1 MINRYADFARNNKAD
16 ALSIGVEFRSLPVP
30 AHDVRWRTIIKGV
43 RARPGIR
50 PGARCA
56 SPPVTPPTYRERL
69 RTEGAVLA
77 VVGAIAS
84 ALLLAL
90 VARASERSAS
100 TIGQLIF
107 VTILLLVLAP
117 FAARRSIASAEPVA
131 LSASL
136 TGEPTP
142 LWKPP
147 LVLLVLAAAFVVPGE
162 LGVGAAGWDAGL
174 RITGGCLLVGLAQA
188 LLIERVVAADE
199 SRTGR
204 RYVRLPGS
212 RPLGGTKLG
221 FIGGKQV

>member
-1 MINRYADFARNNKAD
+1 M
-16 ALSIGVEFRSLPVP
+16 S
-30 AHDVRWRTIIKGV
+30 
-43 RARPGIR
+43 
-50 PGARCA
+50 
-56 SPPVTPPTYRERL
+56 PPTYRERL
-69 RTEGAVLA
+69 RTEGVVLA
-77 VVGAIAS
+77 AAGALAS
-84 ALLLAL
+84 VLLLAF
-90 VARASERSAS
+90 VADASERSAS
-100 TIGQLIF
+100 TIGQLVF

-117 FAARRSIASAEPVA
+117 IAARRSVAGAEPVA
-131 LSASL
+131 AGMAL

-199 SRTGR
+199 ARTGR